1 MKRFAHLYRLCTAA
15 AVMWLAVAAVPG
27 QADPWNELA
36 QARRDLAI
44 SEQVQERLA
53 ARIEIAR
60 SDPATGSEQR
70 RQLEEY
76 AARVRELVALNRERV
91 RQLAQAAGAPPG
103 ATAPAGPG
111 SGAAPLAKTYE
122 EEVAALEARLGS
134 SLAEFDQLLLEE
146 ARRAK
151 SHGMEGGGAATAAGG
166 DAGASGA
173 GTAKGGNAG
182 SRASSGAGRSGEGSA
197 SEGSSGSRPAAGEQ
211 QGSPGGRI
219 AGSDPGASGAAA
231 VVPADVGDG
240 RDDDIVARQIRRA
253 AESEP
258 DPELRKKLWD
268 EYRKYRQGVKG

>member
-1 MKRFAHLYRLCTAA
+1 MKRSARLYRLCAA
-15 AVMWLAVAAVPG
+15 AATLWLAFAVAPAG
-27 QADPWNELA
+27 ADPWSELA

-60 SDPATGSEQR
+60 SDAATEQAQR

-76 AARVRELVALNRERV
+76 AARVRDLVALNRERV
-91 RQLAQAAGAPPG
+91 RQLTQAASASPS
-103 ATAPAGPG
+103 AAAPA
-111 SGAAPLAKTYE
+111 SGLAPSAKSYE

-134 SLAEFDQLLLEE
+134 SLAEFDRLLLEE

-151 SHGMEGGGAATAAGG
+151 SHGIEGG
-166 DAGASGA
+166 GASGA
-173 GTAKGGNAG
+173 GTAKGGDAG
-182 SRASSGAGRSGEGSA
+182 SKGSPAAGRAGEGNTSAGRSGED
-197 SEGSSGSRPAAGEQ
+197 SSGSQPAAGEQ
-211 QGSPGGRI
+211 QGSPGGRV
-219 AGSDPGASGAAA
+219 AGSDPGASGAP
-231 VVPADVGDG
+231 VVPPDVGDG

-268 EYRKYRQGVKG
+268 EYRKYRQGAKS